1 MRNSSYKSV
10 AQKVGTGT
18 LSDFWKFIVGQAM
31 LLSRSASQRV
41 AHLQFLVCSGEMFV
55 HPHAETVCARVNR

>member
-18 LSDFWKFIVGQAM
+18 SDFWKFIVGQAM
-31 LLSRSASQRV
+31 LLSRSTSQRV
-41 AHLQFLVCSGEMFV
+41 VHLQFLVCSGEMFV